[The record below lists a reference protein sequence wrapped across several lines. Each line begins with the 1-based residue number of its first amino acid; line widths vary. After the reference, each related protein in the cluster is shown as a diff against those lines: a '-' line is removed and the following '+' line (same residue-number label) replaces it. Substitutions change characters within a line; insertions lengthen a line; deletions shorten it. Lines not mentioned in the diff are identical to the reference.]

1 MITRGKIDTKVGEYV
16 ESDIILLNDLTMHL
30 KSEYIYYT
38 NANDIPVIRYYMS
51 NNDLYFDYF
60 DFGSNQWI

>member
-1 MITRGKIDTKVGEYV
+1 MITRGKTDPKVGEYV

-30 KSEYIYYT
+30 KSEYMYYT
-38 NANDIPVIRYYMS
+38 NLNDIPVIRYYMS

-60 DFGSNQWI
+60 DSGSN